1 MNRIYYRNII
11 SLENLKE
18 GLKKTKNNYVPGIDG
33 EIKGNF
39 NDKKLEILHKELKSQ
54 NFKPSP
60 LKRINIPKLDGKTR
74 LLSASSQR
82 DKIVQAA
89 IVIQLE
95 QVLENVFLD
104 CSYGAR
110 PDRNC
115 HHALKNIKSKWQ
127 NVTWIINID
136 IQKHFDT
143 INHDLLLTMLKEY
156 CDQATIELIRKL
168 FNCGYIDL
176 HKHPETFEPL
186 EFDIPKSSH
195 ISPIL
200 SNLYLHH
207 LDKFMVTQLFP
218 KWNINSDRTYTYSTQ
233 AHELTSTEDKKQ
245 VKTLN
250 TNDFKVRNLKNNNKR
265 RVYYVRYLDDFIVG
279 FTGSKAEALEIK
291 SLIKAF
297 LCNEL
302 KLKTNDTKSY
312 IRHSS
317 DKGIRYLGYYI
328 RYIFNNKII
337 KDNQYR
343 ENESLQLK
351 YTVLNKA
358 QFRIPIELILRQAVY
373 VGYGKIRK
381 NGSVR
386 PSSCRK
392 LCSLEDKLIV
402 TKFSSIIKS
411 LMDFYSPVNKRSDLW
426 QIVAFYR
433 KSCALTLADKHKL
446 KTAAATYKK
455 YGPNLKISDPI
466 KKKETVL
473 FYPTTLKT
481 TGNFKLN
488 KSQITIST
496 LQ

>member
-1 MNRIYYRNII
+1 MNKIDYRDII

-18 GLKKTKNNYVPGIDG
+18 GLKKTKNNYVPGVDG

-39 NDKKLEILHKELKSQ
+39 NDKKLGILHKELKSQ

-60 LKRINIPKLDGKTR
+60 LRKINISKPDGKTR
-74 LLSASSQR
+74 LLGAASQR

-89 IVIQLE
+89 ILIQLE
-95 QVLENVFLD
+95 KVLENVFLD
-104 CSYGAR
+104 CSYGGR
-110 PDRNC
+110 PNRNC
-115 HHALKNIKSKWQ
+115 HHALKNIKSKWH

-136 IQKHFDT
+136 IQKHFDS

-156 CDQATIELIRKL
+156 CDQATVELIRKL

-186 EFDIPKSSH
+186 ESDTPKGSH

-207 LDKFMVTQLFP
+207 LDKFLFTQLFP
-218 KWNINSDRTYTYSTQ
+218 KWNINPGRTHTYATQ
-233 AHELTSTEDKKQ
+233 THELTSTEGKKQ

-250 TNDFKVRNLKNNNKR
+250 TNDFKAKNLKNNNER
-265 RVYYVRYLDDFIVG
+265 RINYVRYIDDFIFG
-279 FTGSKAEALEIK
+279 FAGSKAEALEIK

-297 LCNEL
+297 LYDEL
-302 KLKTNDTKSY
+302 KLKTNDNKSY
-312 IRHSS
+312 IKHSS
-317 DKGIRYLGYYI
+317 DKGIKYLGYYI

-337 KDNQYR
+337 KDHKY
-343 ENESLQLK
+343 NEDKSLQLK
-351 YTVLNKA
+351 YTLLNKA
-358 QFRIPIELILRQAVY
+358 QFRIPVELILRKAVY

-381 NGSVR
+381 DGSIR

-481 TGNFKLN
+481 TGNFRLS
-488 KSQITIST
+488 KSQITISI
-496 LQ
+496 L